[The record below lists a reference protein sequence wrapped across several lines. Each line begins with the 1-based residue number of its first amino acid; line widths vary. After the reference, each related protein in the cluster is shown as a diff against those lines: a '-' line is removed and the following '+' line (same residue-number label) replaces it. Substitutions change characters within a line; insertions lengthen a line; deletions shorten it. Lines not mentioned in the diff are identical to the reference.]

1 MKKVIRDYLDYNY
14 KELKKSQKTLADV
27 FRLMFRE
34 KDYIIAETT
43 ENYRIRRYTY
53 GEVEKMVNAAAVK
66 LNKRIGAT
74 HGYVGLEM
82 ENSVEWIVSF
92 WAILKSGNKPYLVN
106 CRHPKEL
113 SNKIAKSLDIK
124 YILSMKPAALDFE
137 YISYSEIA
145 PKKGDIEDIASVEGE
160 FENELA
166 IATSATSLQGTVCF
180 YTGTEISEQ
189 LLNAKKIIESSKRMA
204 AHYKGSLK
212 QLAFLPFY
220 HVFGLFAVYFWF
232 VFFGRTVVF
241 LKDYSPKTIL
251 ETARRHEVTH
261 IFAVPMLWHT
271 IEKELLESVRK
282 KGPKKEK
289 KLRKGIKICTAL
301 QNIFPHL
308 GVILSQK
315 IMSEVTSEL
324 FGRSVRF
331 MISGGSNLRDSAL
344 KLINGI
350 GYPLHNGYGTSEVGI
365 TSVELR
371 KKASE
376 RTENSIGRPFGSVEY
391 KLDENSVLHVK
402 GTSTCKK
409 FLRNGEYIHIDGW
422 YNTGDIM
429 EQRDG
434 NYYIKGRLSD
444 LVIGDN
450 GENINP
456 DMLEQYFSIPF
467 SKRFSV
473 LGIDDALTLIVEVS
487 KNITAESVESIKTYV
502 KSVNNSL
509 PLSSQI
515 GKFYFTQDP
524 IAAET
529 AIKVSR
535 QYLKRGIGDG
545 SISLI
550 PFDDIECEAPEILN
564 EDMVKRLRKIISEV
578 LSVDE
583 KEIGINKHLV
593 HDLGA
598 TSLQYFAVIVAI
610 GEEFK
615 VQNWSENDSYCYTIA
630 EFCDY
635 LERH

>member
-14 KELKKSQKTLADV
+14 IELKNSEKKLSDV
-27 FRLMFRE
+27 FRLMFRS

-53 GEVEKMVNAAAVK
+53 GEVEKMVNIVSRK
-66 LNKRIGAT
+66 LHEKIGAT
-74 HGYVGLEM
+74 HSYIGLEM
-82 ENSVEWIVSF
+82 ENSVEWIVAF

-124 YILSMKPAALDFE
+124 YILGLKPTALDFE
-137 YISYSEIA
+137 FISYAELA
-145 PKKGDIEDIASVEGE
+145 PQKGDSEDTASFESE
-160 FENELA
+160 FENQLA

-180 YTGTEISEQ
+180 YTGAEISEQ
-189 LLNAKKIIESSKRMA
+189 LLNAKEILKSSRRMA
-204 AHYKGSLK
+204 AHHKGSLK

-232 VFFGRTVVF
+232 IFFGRTVVF
-241 LKDYSPKTIL
+241 LKDYAPKTIL

-271 IEKELLESVRK
+271 VEKELLDTVRK
-282 KGPKKEK
+282 RGTKKEK
-289 KLRKGIKICTAL
+289 KLQKGIKICTAL
-301 QNIFPHL
+301 QNVFPHL
-308 GVILSQK
+308 GVGLSQK
-315 IMSEVTSEL
+315 IMSEVTDEL
-324 FGRSVRF
+324 FGQSVKF

-344 KLINGI
+344 RLMNGI
-350 GYPLHNGYGTSEVGI
+350 GYPLHNGYGMSEIGI

-371 KKASE
+371 KKASQ
-376 RTENSIGRPFGSVEY
+376 RNENSIGRPFSSVEY

-402 GTSTCKK
+402 GTSTCKR
-409 FLRNGEYIHIDGW
+409 LMRDGEIIEIGEW

-429 EQRDG
+429 ECVDG
-434 NYYIKGRLSD
+434 SYFIKGRLSD
-444 LVIGDN
+444 LVIGES

-456 DMLEQYFSIPF
+456 DMLEQYFSLPF
-467 SKRFSV
+467 ANRFSV
-473 LGIDDALTLIVEVS
+473 LGLGDELSIVVEMP
-487 KNITAESVESIKTYV
+487 KNTTEDMAESVKTCV
-502 KSVNNSL
+502 RNVNNSL
-509 PLSSQI
+509 PLITQI
-515 GKFYFTQDP
+515 GKFYFTFEP

-535 QYLKRGIGDG
+535 QYLKRGIENG
-545 SISLI
+545 SIKLI
-550 PFDDIECEAPEILN
+550 PFDEIKCSAEKTLN
-564 EDMVKRLRKIISEV
+564 EDTVKRLRKIIAEV

-583 KEIGINKHLV
+583 KEIGTTKHLV

-615 VQNWSENDSYCYTIA
+615 VQNWSESDAYCYTIA